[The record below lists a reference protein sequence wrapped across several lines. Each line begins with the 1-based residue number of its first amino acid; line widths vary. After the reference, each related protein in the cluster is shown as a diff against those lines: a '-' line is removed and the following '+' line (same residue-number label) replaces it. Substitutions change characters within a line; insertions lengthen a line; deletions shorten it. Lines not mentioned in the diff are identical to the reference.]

1 MIRRP
6 PRSTRT
12 DTLCPYTTLFRSIS
26 RRTCS
31 TDLSCMR
38 RPLHHV
44 GGQEFL
50 RHIDPVGRVQLATL
64 DERAR
69 TGAKIDRGL
78 VQMLQP
84 SVHMPVGKHEKQTSD
99 LDAPADM
106 PERHREYGP
115 QVRETRK
122 GGGEGKGGSDRE

>member
-1 MIRRP
+1 MAEP
-6 PRSTRT
+6 PFNAKTFSFAIEGKAR
-12 DTLCPYTTLFRSIS
+12 IS

-31 TDLSCMR
+31 IYRSCMR

-84 SVHMPVGKHEKQTSD
+84 SVHMPVGKHEKQTLD
-99 LDAPADM
+99 LAAPADKQRTEE
-106 PERHREYGP
+106 PR
-115 QVRETRK
+115 
-122 GGGEGKGGSDRE
+122 GGKE